1 MNVFL
6 DLRNQVWM
14 ENLNMQND
22 QKLKQILSEISEG
35 NLTTAYSLT
44 LIPSSI
50 ISTYS
55 GTVDQ
60 LLDLV
65 EDPQQDSYLTISLA
79 SLSST
84 PLDGTSHI
92 GVSSTK
98 KEPSFP
104 IQIQT
109 LLQVSDPESL
119 KRFVRKEESLDS
131 YRWQPSAL
139 REPSQPSLLPAE
151 DTEAASILT
160 EQMSIKLSI
169 CQA

>member
-6 DLRNQVWM
+6 DLRNQDQM

-35 NLTTAYSLT
+35 NLTTACSLT
-44 LIPSSI
+44 LIPLSI

-65 EDPQQDSYLTISLA
+65 EDPQQDSCLTISLV
-79 SLSST
+79 SHSST
-84 PLDGTSHI
+84 PLDGTSHT
-92 GVSSTK
+92 GVSLTK

-119 KRFVRKEESLDS
+119 KQFVKKEASLDS

-139 REPSQPSLLPAE
+139 RVPSQPYLQPAE
-151 DTEAASILT
+151 DTEAANILT
-160 EQMSIKLSI
+160 EQMLTKLNI